1 MATTPIQPQG
11 FPSPSKAAPAATGR
25 EAAPR
30 PASAARPHGTAPSRP
45 ARPAESLE
53 LQLARIFARRAMQ
66 QHTQPSKAVETP
78 ALASGKIRG
87 GNLDILA

>member
-1 MATTPIQPQG
+1 MATTPIPPQG
-11 FPSPSKAAPAATGR
+11 FTPLSKTAPPATGR

-30 PASAARPHGTAPSRP
+30 TAAVPRPHGAAPSLP
-45 ARPAESLE
+45 ARPAETLE
-53 LQLARIFARRAMQ
+53 LQLARIFARHAMQ
-66 QHTQPSKAVETP
+66 QQAHQPKAVETP